1 MEDKAKIKTTPS
13 IYQQP
18 LEDNRKIKTA
28 LTTNNQLRQNKNK
41 NNTNK
46 YLLIAIRKQQKI
58 KTALTTNNQWKTKQ
72 KQKQHQQVFSNSH
85 QKITEK

>member
-1 MEDKAKIKTTPS
+1 MEDKIKIKTTPIS

-18 LEDNRKIKTA
+18 LENNR
-28 LTTNNQLRQNKNK
+28 
-41 NNTNK
+41 
-46 YLLIAIRKQQKI
+46 KI

-72 KQKQHQQVFSNSH
+72 KQKQHQQVFTNSH